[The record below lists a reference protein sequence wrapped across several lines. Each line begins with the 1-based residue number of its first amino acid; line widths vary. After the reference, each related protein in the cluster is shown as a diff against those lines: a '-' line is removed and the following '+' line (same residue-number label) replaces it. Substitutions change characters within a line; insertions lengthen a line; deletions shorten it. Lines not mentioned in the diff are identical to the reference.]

1 VGRYRVDPRV
11 VHEVRMKDGTAYKP
25 NASGIVTVDARHER
39 EMDQSGARLSW
50 RAETQIGAVGITVH
64 GADGLDCPT
73 CHHANW
79 AWQHACG
86 RCGEVL
92 DER

>member
-11 VHEVRMKDGTAYKP
+11 VHEVRMRDGTAYKP

-39 EMDQSGARLSW
+39 EMDRSGARLSW
-50 RAETQIGAVGITVH
+50 RAETQIGAVGVAVH
-64 GADGLDCPT
+64 GVDGSTCPT
-73 CHHANW
+73 CGWSGW
-79 AWQHACG
+79 AWSVRCG

-92 DER
+92 E